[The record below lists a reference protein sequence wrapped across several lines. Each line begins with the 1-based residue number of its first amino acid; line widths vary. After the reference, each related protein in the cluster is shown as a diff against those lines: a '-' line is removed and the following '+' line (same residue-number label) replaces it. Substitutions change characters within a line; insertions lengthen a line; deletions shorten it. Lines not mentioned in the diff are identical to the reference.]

1 VSLLDRV
8 RTDFVNLVLN
18 TDDFAETVSYTPA
31 GGTAVEITALVI
43 PEESRQEDRNGFFV
57 QIDQIHVSAPN
68 ATWTPNHGARVVW
81 DSRTWDFARREHDR
95 GGGFVGAYFESFSIL
110 HAGSAGSSPV

>member
-31 GGTAVEITALVI
+31 GGSAGDITAAVI
-43 PEESRQEDRNGFFV
+43 PEESRQEERAGFLV
-57 QIDQIHVSAPN
+57 QVDEIHVSAAN
-68 ATWTPNHGARVVW
+68 TAWTPAHGSSVTW

-95 GGGFVGAYFESFSIL
+95 GGGFVGAYFQRL
-110 HAGSAGSSPV
+110 TLLQAGAVGVAPV